1 MALVDDSIKRRW
13 HSNRHRQLL
22 RPLSRGSSFRMN
34 LEYIGPKK
42 LIDGVFNRRTTSD
55 GTKTRRPDSREV

>member
-13 HSNRHRQLL
+13 HSKGHRQLL

-34 LEYIGPKK
+34 LEYIGPKR
-42 LIDGVFNRRTTSD
+42 LIDGVFNRRATAEASPISCSD
-55 GTKTRRPDSREV
+55 SGEV

>member
-22 RPLSRGSSFRMN
+22 RPLAQGSPFRMN
-34 LEYIGPKK
+34 LEYIGPKR
-42 LIDGVFNRRTTSD
+42 LIDGVFNRRATSD
-55 GTKTRRPDSREV
+55 SSQMRRSNSTEV